1 MTELEVRKLSP
12 TVGAEV
18 RGLEPQI
25 PLPEETIAELRELFD
40 SRSVLVFPDL
50 DIDGRFQKY
59 LCYTLIGEELPEGE
73 LPDAESPDEMP
84 VEAPPMLVSNKA
96 EKGAAPYGRLLF
108 HCDTM
113 WARRPQ
119 PVISLYGVEVDEP
132 NVPTMFVSMGD
143 AWDTLPDDLR
153 ARVEG
158 LEAKHGHEHYY
169 PNRGGDEHVID
180 TYYEQPKS
188 TVTPVA
194 NPHGRTGRKGL
205 YVSEQVTLEVVG
217 LPEEEN
223 EELLS
228 DLFAH
233 LYAPENILEQQW
245 HAHQLVVW
253 DNFAVQHAR
262 GTVDLDGPARTLRKV
277 TGPLTIDPDEYALPV
292 FSKVADRA

>member
-1 MTELEVRKLSP
+1 MSDLQVRDLSP
-12 TVGAEV
+12 TVGAEI
-18 RGLEPQI
+18 RGLEPKI
-25 PLPEETIAELRELFD
+25 PLDDDTIRRLRELFD
-40 SRSVLVFPDL
+40 ERSVLVFPGL

-73 LPDAESPDEMP
+73 LPDAESPDEP
-84 VEAPPMLVSNKA
+84 PEEAPPMLVSNKT

-132 NVPTMFVSMGD
+132 NVPTMFVSMGH

-169 PNRGGDEHVID
+169 PNRGGDDDVID
-180 TYYEQPKS
+180 TYYEHPKS
-188 TVTPVA
+188 VVTPVG
-194 NPHGRTGRKGL
+194 NVHPRTGRTGL
-205 YVSEQVTLEVVG
+205 YVSEQVTLEILG
-217 LPEEEN
+217 LSEDEN
-223 EELLS
+223 EALLAE
-228 DLFAH
+228 LFAH
-233 LYAPENILEQQW
+233 LYQPDNILEHQW
-245 HAHQLVVW
+245 HQGDLVVW

-262 GTVDLDGPARTLRKV
+262 KTVALDGPTRTLRKV
-277 TGPLTIDPDEYALPV
+277 TGPLTIDPDEFALPY
-292 FSKVADRA
+292 FSKVAEKA